1 MFTTVT
7 TTLAVTISSVHF
19 HANVMMVTKVI
30 VLHVL
35 ILTDVSPV
43 FTIVTQMQN
52 VLIQKEVSTV
62 IVTLDMLE
70 AVLHAVISMTPCY
83 AEPKISRSRDNKDY
97 LAEAIENSKSIRR
110 NFSCT
115 KN

>member
-30 VLHVL
+30 VSHVL
-35 ILTDVSPV
+35 ILTNLSPV

-52 VLIQKEVSTV
+52 EPMQKEVSTV
-62 IVTLDMLE
+62 KCNLEYAGSGVTCSDINE
-70 AVLHAVISMTPCY
+70 C
-83 AEPKISRSRDNKDY
+83 EPNDH
-97 LAEAIENSKSIRR
+97 
-110 NFSCT
+110 NFDEIASCSNT
-115 KN
+115 SG